1 MHVLV
6 FKVFVIHT
14 SVHLLGK
21 RHGKEFNHVFCI
33 WNGSWNGLRWHQ
45 YSSVKRRFE
54 WFLSTIIIDHDVS
67 RIIDLCFPSIAAMKI
82 WVGDLNKEEKKK
94 CIFRYLLWKWSIYF
108 ERLNNNISYGFNIL
122 YVLIRHTTELQ
133 TLNKM
138 KFTAILFGYKGNT
151 GCRKRKK
158 KKYFCVKLWIKE
170 WIKYECVKCVINN
183 YIYIYIIFYHVN

>member
-1 MHVLV
+1 MI
-6 FKVFVIHT
+6 F
-14 SVHLLGK
+14 
-21 RHGKEFNHVFCI
+21 
-33 WNGSWNGLRWHQ
+33 
-45 YSSVKRRFE
+45 
-54 WFLSTIIIDHDVS
+54 STIIIDHDVS

-138 KFTAILFGYKGNT
+138 KFTGDFILDT
-151 GCRKRKK
+151 
-158 KKYFCVKLWIKE
+158 KE
-170 WIKYECVKCVINN
+170 TLDAERGRRRS
-183 YIYIYIIFYHVN
+183 IFVWNCESRSESNMNV